1 MKKAHV
7 VHSLILFCIFVLS
20 FSLSLAGCAL
30 SSQTTA
36 LQQVASPTFFPPA
49 GTYPGAQLVNI
60 STTTAG
66 ATTRYTTDGS
76 TPTRAVGTI
85 YSAPISVSA
94 SETIKVIAY
103 ESGWADSAV
112 VAAVYAISGSVAAPI
127 FSPAAGTYA
136 NPQSVTVSTSTA
148 GASIRFTTDGSAP
161 TETIGTVYSTP
172 LVVATSET
180 INAIAYRSG
189 WLDSTV
195 STAAYSL
202 QAATPAFSLA
212 AGTYSSDQSVA
223 ISCSTLSA
231 VIHYTTDGSPPTGAS
246 ATYSA
251 PIPLAG
257 SGTSKTVKAIATMTG
272 MTDSLVASAAFVI
285 NYSQVS
291 TPNLSPA
298 GGTYTSDQSVVISCA
313 TPGATIHYTT
323 DNSTP
328 SASSPTYAAPISVA
342 GSGTTATI
350 KAYAL
355 KAGMTDSSVGAAIYI
370 INYVQVSTPAFDP
383 VGGTHTNDQSVAISS
398 ATPGATIHYTTDNS
412 TPSASS
418 PTYFAP
424 ISVAGNGTT
433 KTIKAY
439 AVKAG
444 MTDSNVEIETYVI
457 SYLQV
462 STPAFSPAAGTY
474 TGDQS
479 VTIASATF
487 GAVIYYTTDNSLP
500 TRSSAVYASAI
511 SVAGNGTNRTIRAFA
526 TNAGMTDSS
535 AASAAYTIS
544 YLQVSTPAFSPL
556 GGIFSTDQSVTISS
570 ATSGA
575 TIHYTTDG
583 SAPTAASATYS
594 APIPVAGNGTTETI
608 RAMAIN
614 AGMTNS
620 IAAAATYVMFD
631 TWQTIGAQ
639 GGGIAQFH
647 FPKEVAVDASGH
659 IYVADASNNRIVR
672 MDDMSGANWTSL
684 GSYGNGANQ
693 FSNPFGVAVDGTGR
707 IYVADASNNRIVR
720 MDDMTGT
727 NWTALGSPGTG
738 INQFI
743 APTGIVVDASGH
755 IYTADQNSRIVRMD
769 DMNGTNWNTLGS
781 LGTGIR
787 QFNNPIGLALDASGH
802 IYIADSNNNRIVR
815 MNDMSGAGWITL
827 GSSGSGIN
835 QFNNPWG
842 IAVDATDSIY
852 VADGS
857 NSRIVR
863 FMIP

>member
-246 ATYSA
+246 ATYSV

-298 GGTYTSDQSVVISCA
+298 GGTYTSDQSVVISC
-313 TPGATIHYTT
+313 
-323 DNSTP
+323 
-328 SASSPTYAAPISVA
+328 
-342 GSGTTATI
+342 
-350 KAYAL
+350 
-355 KAGMTDSSVGAAIYI
+355 
-370 INYVQVSTPAFDP
+370 
-383 VGGTHTNDQSVAISS
+383 